1 MAMVSHFYQVVQQPL
16 AKTIEKIG
24 VQSILV
30 TETKTV
36 ADLLKELNMSE
47 DHVVLLNGKRVG
59 LDYMVHENDTVVILP
74 LIEGG

>member
-1 MAMVSHFYQVVQQPL
+1 MVQKPL

-24 VQSILV
+24 IQNILV

-36 ADLLKELNMSE
+36 AELLKELRLSAN
-47 DHVVLLNGKRVG
+47 HVVLLDGKRVE
-59 LDYMVHENDTVVILP
+59 LDEIVHENDTIVILP